1 MQLKTINRI
10 LYTLRF
16 SGLALILAASKFKYH
31 PAGYWMASVGC
42 LLIGISTAI
51 VLQSRWRLPYATT
64 GQRIRG
70 VAYYAI
76 ITLLWAVGTV
86 WMAILGCTR

>member
-1 MQLKTINRI
+1 MQEKTINRI
-10 LYTLRF
+10 LYVLRF
-16 SGLALILAASKFKYH
+16 SGLALILAASKFKH
-31 PAGYWMASVGC
+31 RPAGYWMASVGC
-42 LLIGISTAI
+42 LLVGISTAI
-51 VLQSRWRLPYATT
+51 VLLSRWRLPYATT

-86 WMAILGCTR
+86 WMGVLACTR

>member
-1 MQLKTINRI
+1 MQEKTINRI

-16 SGLALILAASKFKYH
+16 SGLALIIAASKFKYVS
-31 PAGYWMASVGC
+31 AGYWMAAVGC

-51 VLQSRWRLPYATT
+51 VLQSRWQLPYATN

-86 WMAILGCTR
+86 WMAVLGCTL